1 MSTLPLWLQ
10 NTFPIRLF
18 QRSGCSKKLL
28 EYVTSAVTQGV
39 NFLKISENIACLNHG
54 EHTKLGLTY
63 NNVREDDSTPREPY
77 DFNDFYT
84 NDIFAFPSNDQL
96 MNIILS
102 QYQLDK
108 DGYISEMQ
116 KVTGKAISCDHT
128 FKVSRNIGVV
138 TEGSED
144 RFLKQFSNLY
154 IVLNEHGEICD
165 WRLTKTTAFD
175 EIEDLLIDL
184 RDRQSLQEHSIDTI
198 CIHDCCKNHQKYQS
212 IFPNCMQSETR
223 YISCLPKSDK
233 VSSKQTHLKKSVCK
247 RVWSNF

>member
-1 MSTLPLWLQ
+1 ML
-10 NTFPIRLF
+10 
-18 QRSGCSKKLL
+18 
-28 EYVTSAVTQGV
+28 
-39 NFLKISENIACLNHG
+39 H
-54 EHTKLGLTY
+54 KLGLTY
-63 NNVREDDSTPREPY
+63 NKVREDDSTPREPY

-175 EIEDLLIDL
+175 EIEDLLIAL
-184 RDRQSLQEHSIDTI
+184 RDRQSLQEHSIETI
-198 CIHDCCKNHQKYQS
+198 CIDDCCKNRQNYQS
-212 IFPNCMQSETR
+212 IFPNC
-223 YISCLPKSDK
+223 K
-233 VSSKQTHLKKSVCK
+233 VKLDIFHACQ
-247 RVWSNF
+247 